1 MKKRTV
7 WSAFTVWQVM
17 VLVQD
22 SYLCPQPDLSKDSVR

>member
-7 WSAFTVWQVM
+7 WSAFTVWQVI

-22 SYLCPQPDLSKDSVR
+22 SYLCPHSDLSKDSVR